1 MTQEASDNG
10 AICLD
15 LLREIDRDRYLAC
28 LLSPAD
34 KRPAIAALYAFSAE
48 LARIRDLVRE
58 PLPGE
63 IRLQYWRDLLD
74 GKGHG
79 STEANPVAA
88 GLLAAIERYRLPLAP
103 LQAMVEARLFDLY
116 DDPIETR
123 GMLEGYA
130 GETASALIQLTGLV
144 LDPADAAR
152 HAETAGHAGIAQA
165 IAGLILLMPLHR
177 RRGQLYLPLEL
188 LSAVGLDREA
198 FLAGEDRQRIGA
210 AIEAFAGLAREHLEK
225 ARRAG
230 RPSPSLA
237 PAFLT
242 ATLAAPVLDRA
253 ARAGADGLDRD
264 LRPSQLRRQW
274 RMLRFLMLRRL

>member
-1 MTQEASDNG
+1 M
-10 AICLD
+10 
-15 LLREIDRDRYLAC
+15 LREIDRDRYLAC